1 MLDDLRA
8 RLANIDDPHQLFVHN
23 LGAALTM
30 ENTVDTMLGKLAE
43 MANSSDLKQQLR
55 HHKEETQAQIR
66 NLHQAFESLGEDA
79 AERPCPTIEA
89 LEKEGEM
96 LLTMTS
102 DDLNDSVILG
112 GCAETE
118 HHEIAVYE
126 NLIVHANAHGHEDV
140 VALLQENLEQEQHT
154 LGEVLKAT
162 LKEAQKTGAKV
173 RQR

>member
-1 MLDDLRA
+1 MLDDLKA
-8 RLANIDDPHQLFVHN
+8 RLSNIDDPHQLFLHH

-30 ENTVDTMLGKLAE
+30 ERTVDTMLGKHAE
-43 MANSSDLKQQLR
+43 MANSSELKQQLR

-66 NLHQAFESLGEDA
+66 NLEQAFESLGEDVS
-79 AERPCPTIEA
+79 EKPCPTIEA

-102 DDLNDSVILG
+102 EDLNDSVILG

-140 VALLQENLEQEQHT
+140 VALLQENLEQEQRT
-154 LGEVLKAT
+154 LGEVLKAS
-162 LKEAQKTGAKV
+162 LKDAQRSAAKV
-173 RQR
+173 ESR